1 LEASK
6 QQSNNIVTHNE
17 KLYVIALSLEK
28 GNDHIWYVDREATSH
43 MSHDIGLLKTYEKS
57 SNNQVMYLGNNI
69 RHQIFGQGDV
79 FIKLKNGQIK
89 DIPNVLH
96 VSDFKK
102 NLFFAK
108 QLDSVGCEIVI
119 KKG

>member
-1 LEASK
+1 MIIFGMWIERQPL
-6 QQSNNIVTHNE
+6 IC
-17 KLYVIALSLEK
+17 
-28 GNDHIWYVDREATSH
+28 D
-43 MSHDIGLLKTYEKS
+43 MSHDIRSFKTYEKL

-79 FIKLKNGQIK
+79 FIKLKNGQTK

-96 VSDFKK
+96 VFDLKK

-108 QLDSVGCEIVI
+108 QLDLVGGEIVI